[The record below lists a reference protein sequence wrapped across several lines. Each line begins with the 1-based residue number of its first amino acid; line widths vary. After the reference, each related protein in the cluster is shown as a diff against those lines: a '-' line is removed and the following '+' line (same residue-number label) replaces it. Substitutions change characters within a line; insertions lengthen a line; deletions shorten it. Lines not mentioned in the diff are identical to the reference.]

1 MAVKLLKRWLPVLV
15 LLAIAWVLKSK
26 LPFLRNGLSVAAQAH
41 PTWIALG
48 IAGAFAA
55 LAAMAAVMVVL
66 LRAGGVKVPLRKA
79 LNLVLAA
86 NAWSATM
93 PGGQA
98 FAALFSF
105 NTMTSWGATKLL
117 ATWQIVVSGAISTV
131 WLVGLALTAMFLAGA
146 DGNLTTLAI
155 TGTGMVLLSAALYWA
170 MRHPHQVAKLI
181 TPVLK
186 RIGKDPQKSITTAD
200 DVAAIKL
207 TPTQFAAGAT
217 CSLFNW
223 LLDIAVLY
231 CSIHAVITATTT
243 TVISTTNTTTATPT
257 TTAAIS
263 LAGVAIAFVT
273 AKVAGTIQ
281 TTPGGLGPVEAALT
295 ATLVTGGLP
304 AATAVAATIIYRL
317 ITLFLT
323 TAAGWLV
330 WFVNFKK

>member
-15 LLAIAWVLKSK
+15 LLAIAWALKSK
-26 LPFLRNGLSVAAQAH
+26 LPFLRNGLTVAAQAH

-105 NTMTSWGATKLL
+105 NTMTSWGANKLL

-170 MRHPHQVAKLI
+170 MRHPHQVANLL

-207 TPTQFAAGAT
+207 TPTQFAASAT
-217 CSLFNW
+217 CSLLNW

-231 CSIHAVITATTT
+231 CSIHAVIAVSTTTATNATTT
-243 TVISTTNTTTATPT
+243 TTT
-257 TTAAIS
+257 AIS

-273 AKVAGTIQ
+273 AKIAGTIQ

-330 WFVNFKK
+330 WFINFKK

>member
-15 LLAIAWVLKSK
+15 LLAIAWALKSK
-26 LPFLRNGLSVAAQAH
+26 LPFLRNGLTVAAQAH

-48 IAGAFAA
+48 IIGAFAA
-55 LAAMAAVMVVL
+55 FAAMAAVMVVL

-146 DGNLTTLAI
+146 DGNLTTLTI

-170 MRHPHQVAKLI
+170 MRHPHQVANLI

-186 RIGKDPQKSITTAD
+186 RIGKEPQEFLATANE
-200 DVAAIKL
+200 VAAIKL
-207 TPTQFAAGAT
+207 TPTQFAAAAT
-217 CSLFNW
+217 CSLLNW

-231 CSIHAVITATTT
+231 CSIHAVIAATTT
-243 TVISTTNTTTATPT
+243 TVISTTNTTTTTAT
-257 TTAAIS
+257 TTAIS

-273 AKVAGTIQ
+273 AKIAGTIQ

-295 ATLVTGGLP
+295 ATLLTGGLP

-323 TAAGWLV
+323 TTAGWLV
-330 WFVNFKK
+330 WFINFKK